1 MKRLRDFLSPLR
13 QPFERSQVPM
23 MVVLFSVLSTAVI
36 AVVCMTGS
44 LWMAGAVLLVLTII
58 EAAIYCFLSRSKGV
72 GE

>member
-1 MKRLRDFLSPLR
+1 
-13 QPFERSQVPM
+13 M
-23 MVVLFSVLSTAVI
+23 MVVLSSVLSTAVI